1 MNPKHL
7 KLVAEIWSIQRT
19 FLVSFSKHLSKHS
32 KKSAHPPWGSKK
44 ESPQNPRSLGLS
56 SSQRCRQL
64 APVERVHRLCDL
76 HHVLWRWTSDVADH
90 HPLDAENE
98 QNITE
103 IIRIMLG
110 LSEYAGE
117 KKTSS
122 ALSWIV
128 RIEIYRQWPFSGYDC
143 SFLDRPDW
151 EVVQHPASRLC
162 TRKHFREISRMQV
175 VNLRRNHF
183 RGAFSVIRGTYTRR
197 WFRST
202 TFAQL
207 SRISWE
213 TT

>member
-19 FLVSFSKHLSKHS
+19 FLVSCSKHLSKHS

-44 ESPQNPRSLGLS
+44 ESPQNRRSLGLS

-76 HHVLWRWTSDVADH
+76 HHVLWRTSDVADH

-110 LSEYAGE
+110 LSEYTGE
-117 KKTSS
+117 KKHPALYHELS
-122 ALSWIV
+122 ALKYIDSGRFRGMTVHFWIDL
-128 RIEIYRQWPFSGYDC
+128 IEKWSNILHHDFVLENTS
-143 SFLDRPDW
+143 
-151 EVVQHPASRLC
+151 A
-162 TRKHFREISRMQV
+162 KFRECKWWIWEE
-175 VNLRRNHF
+175 
-183 RGAFSVIRGTYTRR
+183 I
-197 WFRST
+197 
-202 TFAQL
+202 TFAEL
-207 SRISWE
+207 SP
-213 TT
+213 